1 MAIFEILTP
10 CEIVKSASSVA
21 FPKEIFRFSYTYYRP
36 DKPISSVTIDLGDN
50 SRRISVTGEA
60 ADQVQAISKLLEK
73 GLLRHSTTIGGAM
86 FRRVAGVCLLVAF
99 LTSLIVNTY
108 WWNTRTLQRIGNAGL
123 LGTWATPVTS
133 RPMAQVPCGLRDVP
147 KLFAFLSS

>member
-10 CEIVKSASSVA
+10 CEIVKSANSVA

-99 LTSLIVNTY
+99 LTSLIFSSAY
-108 WWNTRTLQRIGNAGL
+108 W
-123 LGTWATPVTS
+123 
-133 RPMAQVPCGLRDVP
+133 
-147 KLFAFLSS
+147 